1 MTIVQFLQKCS
12 VFQDSTPTLLAD
24 VAHKMHRETPSTG
37 DEIIKQGDVGEKFYI
52 IRSGNVEAVKE
63 VDGKEELLSTLGP
76 GDFFGE
82 LALLEKQPRVATV
95 RAVDEVEVLT
105 LSKDLFEQVVESSA
119 SFEDQLRKVYFAR

>member
-1 MTIVQFLQKCS
+1 
-12 VFQDSTPTLLAD
+12 
-24 VAHKMHRETPSTG
+24 MHRETPSTG

-63 VDGKEELLSTLGP
+63 EDGKEELLSTLGP